1 MTYISCYQLIRY
13 CAQESMERIVAPLFR
28 SFIRRMDLFT
38 PDHITF
44 SDDKWFG
51 DICVRYGGYMAN

>member
-1 MTYISCYQLIRY
+1 
-13 CAQESMERIVAPLFR
+13 ERIVAPLFR
-28 SFIRRMDLFT
+28 SFIRRMDLCT

-51 DICVRYGGYMAN
+51 DICVRYGGYMAS